1 LFKKILIANRGEIAL
16 RIIRACR
23 ELGISSVAVHSTAD
37 ANALHVRFADE
48 AVCIGPPPSKDSYL
62 NIPAILSAAEIT
74 RADAIHPGYG
84 FLSENSEF
92 AEVSENCKIH
102 FIGPRPEMLR
112 LMGNKVRARQAA
124 RESGLPVLPGSPG
137 VIRDPQEAESLA
149 RQIGFPVILK
159 AAAGGGGRGMKIV
172 RSPGAVAPAFS
183 TASAESVASFGSGDL
198 YLERYVEKPRHV
210 EIQIVADSYG
220 KVIHLGE
227 RECSV
232 QRRHQ
237 KLIEESP
244 SPALSAELREQMGQ
258 ASVQAMERIRYNN
271 LGTIE
276 YLIDEAGHFYF
287 MEMNTRLQVEHPV
300 TESVTSI
307 DLVTEQIKLAAG
319 QPLARKQSDI
329 RFSGAAIECR
339 INAEDP
345 ITFAPS
351 PGQITAYSAP
361 GGFGVRVDSAAYENY
376 SVLPHYDS
384 LLAKL
389 IVVAEDRQTA
399 IRRMQRALSE
409 YVIQGIKTN
418 IPFHRAVL
426 ADEGFVTG
434 AYDTR
439 LVERLLSSETGT
451 RRLRK
456 AIEETP

>member
-1 LFKKILIANRGEIAL
+1 M
-16 RIIRACR
+16 
-23 ELGISSVAVHSTAD
+23 HSTAD

-124 RESGLPVLPGSPG
+124 RESGLPILPGSPG

-149 RQIGFPVILK
+149 REIGFPVILK

-183 TASAESVASFGSGDL
+183 TASAEAVASFGSGDL
-198 YLERYVEKPRHV
+198 YIERYVEKPRHV
-210 EIQIVADSYG
+210 EIQIVADLHG
-220 KVIHLGE
+220 NVIHLGE

-307 DLVTEQIKLAAG
+307 DRS
-319 QPLARKQSDI
+319 PL
-329 RFSGAAIECR
+329 
-339 INAEDP
+339 
-345 ITFAPS
+345 
-351 PGQITAYSAP
+351 
-361 GGFGVRVDSAAYENY
+361 
-376 SVLPHYDS
+376 
-384 LLAKL
+384 
-389 IVVAEDRQTA
+389 
-399 IRRMQRALSE
+399 
-409 YVIQGIKTN
+409 
-418 IPFHRAVL
+418 
-426 ADEGFVTG
+426 
-434 AYDTR
+434 
-439 LVERLLSSETGT
+439 
-451 RRLRK
+451 RLRRVRLPPI
-456 AIEETP
+456 ARLEASECEWIPPPTRTTPSYLIMTLCWRS